1 MLVLDIDRT
10 AGGSDRR
17 AILIEIR
24 SFARFYI
31 ESGTF
36 RHRSPITV
44 PATMNRPLNLN
55 EGIAP
60 PAGQSGGKGQVNLA
74 AQSPPA
80 ICRMTLACL
89 VPALDEVVMDIDRRR
104 TDQFYVDIMVLAF
117 AAMAGSNHGM
127 RIEIDPAKESGLR
140 LRAG

>member
-10 AGGSDRR
+10 ARGIDRR

-31 ESGTF
+31 EWVTF
-36 RHRSPITV
+36 GRRSPVTV

-55 EGIAP
+55 ENIAP
-60 PAGQSGGKGQVNLA
+60 PSGQPIGKGQVNLA
-74 AQSPPA
+74 ARSPPA

-89 VPALDEVVMDIDRRR
+89 VPALDEVVMNIDR
-104 TDQFYVDIMVLAF
+104 
-117 AAMAGSNHGM
+117 
-127 RIEIDPAKESGLR
+127 
-140 LRAG
+140 